1 MKYLV
6 LVSHGGFADGL
17 KTSLAMFAGDQINRV
32 FALGLEPGTS
42 ADTFKEK
49 VNHFFDEHDFSN
61 DDQFFVLADIVGGSP
76 LTTFTS
82 VLSERGFL
90 ANSQI
95 FGGTNLTMALTIL
108 VSMDAMDK
116 ATLSS
121 TILSE
126 AGNALEEF
134 KVAAPEDDD
143 DEI

>member
-49 VNHFFDEHDFSN
+49 VNHFFDGHDFSN
-61 DDQFFVLADIVGGSP
+61 DDQFVVLADIVGGSP

-95 FGGTNLTMALTIL
+95 FGGTNLTMALTAL
-108 VSMDAMDK
+108 VSMDAMEK
-116 ATLSS
+116 TTLSS

>member
-1 MKYLV
+1 M
-6 LVSHGGFADGL
+6 
-17 KTSLAMFAGDQINRV
+17 
-32 FALGLEPGTS
+32 
-42 ADTFKEK
+42 
-49 VNHFFDEHDFSN
+49 
-61 DDQFFVLADIVGGSP
+61 
-76 LTTFTS
+76 
-82 VLSERGFL
+82 

-95 FGGTNLTMALTIL
+95 FGGTNLTMALTTL

>member
-17 KTSLAMFAGDQINRV
+17 KISLSMFAGDQIDRV
-32 FALGLEPGTS
+32 FALGLEPGSS
-42 ADTFKEK
+42 ADAFKDK
-49 VNHFFDEHDFSN
+49 VNKFFDSHDFSN
-61 DDQFFVLADIVGGSP
+61 DDEFVVLADIVGGSP

-90 ANSQI
+90 ERSQI
-95 FGGTNLTMALTIL
+95 FGGTNLTMALTAL

-116 ATLSS
+116 ETLSS
-121 TILSE
+121 TVLSE

-134 KVAAPEDDD
+134 KVAATEDDD